1 MTNKQWLKIDGFEQK
16 SPSAHARTNVERE
29 HQAHCAHPA
38 VGITSTE
45 PGGLARPRKTI
56 CKLKRLTDLER
67 TTDILCQWYALI
79 AALSRIALAAAI
91 VRIILIGGDVPVCK
105 TCMNCGHRTHRDH
118 RCPDHHC
125 THCQK
130 QGHRKRFG
138 PDVQCPHCDLFGHV
152 NKVDCKYKHCTNVDV
167 GWLNILISVSA
178 SHTITELLQAI
189 ECTVDPN
196 TLRSGGK
203 FRKFADCQW
212 EHVKQTCDSISA
224 QQLLELKRV
233 TSDFQKDRMREHKS
247 IESKLN
253 KRTEAPVN
261 FAFTED
267 YDHISVAKCRYCK
280 AWLFWPETTQKEWCC
295 GQGKYIE
302 LINPW
307 SQPTDAF
314 RSLCIDDTNEANRF
328 VCIHVP

>member
-1 MTNKQWLKIDGFEQK
+1 M
-16 SPSAHARTNVERE
+16 
-29 HQAHCAHPA
+29 
-38 VGITSTE
+38 
-45 PGGLARPRKTI
+45 
-56 CKLKRLTDLER
+56 
-67 TTDILCQWYALI
+67 
-79 AALSRIALAAAI
+79 
-91 VRIILIGGDVPVCK
+91 
-105 TCMNCGHRTHRDH
+105 
-118 RCPDHHC
+118 
-125 THCQK
+125 
-130 QGHRKRFG
+130 
-138 PDVQCPHCDLFGHV
+138 
-152 NKVDCKYKHCTNVDV
+152 
-167 GWLNILISVSA
+167 
-178 SHTITELLQAI
+178 
-189 ECTVDPN
+189 DPN
-196 TLRSGGK
+196 SLRSGGK
-203 FRKFADCQW
+203 FRKFADW
-212 EHVKQTCDSISA
+212 EHVKQTCDSIGA

-314 RSLCIDDTNEANRF
+314 RSLCIDDTNEAKSFRLHSRAINQESSTKTSKSSTSPRTLARAQTRR
-328 VCIHVP
+328 HRSQRRRRSTSSTATSSMRSEPLPP